1 VNLSLQYRDSA
12 TFATPLLAVFAVDIA
27 TGDDAKPSPAL
38 LTTSDTLA
46 KAAAPWLATGEFKAS
61 LGETLVL
68 HSPAG
73 AEAQRLLLI
82 GLGRAASLTIHEVRK
97 AAGVA
102 IRFARSR
109 GLHDVAIAFP
119 EDKALADEHM
129 DSLPSGLTARAIA
142 EGALIA
148 DFDIDFYR
156 ADRKDLSIHTATIL
170 HLEADKKLDTQMQ
183 QGLSEGSIVGQ
194 SQNFARS
201 LINEPGNILTPTEL
215 ARRTAAMSKE
225 VNEQLGGVAGLACE
239 VYSTEKILELKM
251 GAFAAV
257 TQGSSEPPALIVL
270 RYEPPLPP
278 PPDAPVLGLVGKG
291 ITFDT
296 GGISIKAADNM
307 DKMKYDMA
315 GAAAMIGAMRAI
327 AQLKPAVRV
336 LAVVCSCENMPDGR
350 AFKPGDV
357 LTAMSGKTI
366 EIINTDAEGRLVL
379 ADGLFYA
386 KTLGATRLINAAT
399 LTGAIST
406 ALGHH
411 NTGLFSN
418 DDAATQQFLDGL
430 PVSGEKFWRLPCS
443 SDYRDQIK
451 SQIADLMNTAGTRYG
466 GASVAAAFLKE
477 FVGDTPWIHLDIA
490 GTAWIDDSKP
500 WQSKGPSGIALRSI
514 VEWVRSYAK

>member
-1 VNLSLQYRDSA
+1 VNLSLQHHDSA
-12 TFATPLLAVFAVDIA
+12 AFATSLLAVFAVDIA
-27 TGDDAKPSPAL
+27 TGDDTKPSPAL
-38 LTTSDTLA
+38 LATSDTLA

-61 LGETLVL
+61 LGETLLL

-82 GLGRAASLTIHEVRK
+82 GLGRAGSLTIHEVRK

-109 GLHDVAIAFP
+109 GLQEVAIAFP
-119 EDKALADEHM
+119 EDKALDDEHM
-129 DSLPSGLTARAIA
+129 DTLPGGLTARAIA

-170 HLEADKKLDTQMQ
+170 HLEADKKLEAQMQ
-183 QGLSEGSIVGQ
+183 QGLSEGSIIGQ

-215 ARRTAAMSKE
+215 ARRTTAMCAE
-225 VNEQLGGVAGLACE
+225 AGLVCE
-239 VYSTEKILELKM
+239 VYSTDKILELKM

-270 RYEPPLPP
+270 RYEPPSPP

-379 ADGLFYA
+379 SDGLFYA

-411 NTGLFSN
+411 NAGLFSN
-418 DDAATQQFLDGL
+418 DDSATQHFLDAL
-430 PVSGEKFWRLPCS
+430 PTSGEKFWRLPCS

-514 VEWVRSYAK
+514 IEWVRSYAK